1 MASESNLSK
10 VEGSTTNLG
19 DDTLLPRNIPR
30 DPTASTKLRK
40 KPSKPKSTLA
50 SSYDSSQSTA
60 ASNSTNTRSQQEK
73 QKRRKHKNSKLGCP
87 NCKQRRVKCSED
99 LPSCANCIK
108 HKVECGY
115 LSYTKEEIEELKQA
129 KLERLQAASEQKGDS
144 KSESEEVEEQLE
156 FNSNKRASLDDGNGE
171 SRKRL
176 APNNSKKSL
185 QPHNKQKLV
194 KLLHRLSQNYHHQR
208 PDSHSMSNSASQA
221 TGLDTNIMTHVQIQD
236 TTPNFNTNGQTVI
249 QNFDNLLGHELG
261 GPENSIIFPVYR
273 MSENQTPEV
282 GNIQNCYP
290 DTGPLPS
297 TPASMQLSN
306 ALPGAIHKPT
316 LFTISRDRN
325 RINYVKENDDLF
337 AKTNLGIIQGQMT
350 LEPIRHVYWTWL
362 KSFVDLGTT
371 HPLRFYCLLNI
382 CANYLI
388 SVCFDGSYGLYSFG
402 GRTSTPVERQK
413 ELAHMRQTCLVK
425 TIQYY
430 DEVIKRLRTMLA
442 ENSPDP
448 DAACTVSYMLS
459 LTSIYDPE
467 RSLHSTIC
475 YREGLFDMLEYY
487 NSKSRPADT
496 PVIVQIELKLMT
508 NIMMTGNLPA
518 YNPMFLI
525 EARQMLHSFGDILFP
540 LCEVATA
547 SVDSDHPRIR
557 TSQFLQLKY
566 HQLLHFINEAI
577 DVYIPQIN
585 DKITNLEVQQDLL
598 YQMLTKWVVI
608 FSSQLT
614 FPTSSQGPLEKIM
627 YLFYKFVKKALFT
640 ILPHVKFF
648 FLRNF
653 DGPILLDVYASDD
666 YAIYQQLSHPPNLKV
681 DSSIYEP
688 HVEQLKYIAA
698 FLIRGSTYIR
708 KRLAIL
714 YPTLMRFIAMH
725 DFQGSDINKWR
736 KTIQDITALRA
747 HFLEKM
753 QVFEVNLNSFTNGYI
768 KKSNYPLPGENG
780 EFEDANLGDDYLSV
794 DFTTLQPLGLLAGD
808 YDPTSG

>member
-325 RINYVKENDDLF
+325 RINYVK
-337 AKTNLGIIQGQMT
+337 II
-350 LEPIRHVYWTWL
+350 
-362 KSFVDLGTT
+362 
-371 HPLRFYCLLNI
+371 C
-382 CANYLI
+382 
-388 SVCFDGSYGLYSFG
+388 
-402 GRTSTPVERQK
+402 
-413 ELAHMRQTCLVK
+413 
-425 TIQYY
+425 
-430 DEVIKRLRTMLA
+430 
-442 ENSPDP
+442 
-448 DAACTVSYMLS
+448 
-459 LTSIYDPE
+459 
-467 RSLHSTIC
+467 
-475 YREGLFDMLEYY
+475 
-487 NSKSRPADT
+487 
-496 PVIVQIELKLMT
+496 
-508 NIMMTGNLPA
+508 
-518 YNPMFLI
+518 
-525 EARQMLHSFGDILFP
+525 
-540 LCEVATA
+540 
-547 SVDSDHPRIR
+547 
-557 TSQFLQLKY
+557 
-566 HQLLHFINEAI
+566 
-577 DVYIPQIN
+577 
-585 DKITNLEVQQDLL
+585 
-598 YQMLTKWVVI
+598 
-608 FSSQLT
+608 
-614 FPTSSQGPLEKIM
+614 
-627 YLFYKFVKKALFT
+627 
-640 ILPHVKFF
+640 
-648 FLRNF
+648 
-653 DGPILLDVYASDD
+653 
-666 YAIYQQLSHPPNLKV
+666 
-681 DSSIYEP
+681 
-688 HVEQLKYIAA
+688 
-698 FLIRGSTYIR
+698 
-708 KRLAIL
+708 
-714 YPTLMRFIAMH
+714 
-725 DFQGSDINKWR
+725 
-736 KTIQDITALRA
+736 
-747 HFLEKM
+747 
-753 QVFEVNLNSFTNGYI
+753 
-768 KKSNYPLPGENG
+768 
-780 EFEDANLGDDYLSV
+780 
-794 DFTTLQPLGLLAGD
+794 
-808 YDPTSG
+808 